1 MTVHPKTILVVDD
14 DEMVLSLLEANLRKT
29 GFAVLTAV
37 NGKDALAIVSRAPVD
52 IIVSDIS
59 MPEMDGLEFCERIR
73 RTPEFVDIPFIF
85 LTAHRGEDERI
96 RGLRSGADEYLVKP
110 FSVNELITRVE
121 ILYDRIQRTR
131 TVNTFAGNLRD
142 VSFCEILQLFEMTR
156 KQGVLS
162 VKAST
167 GKGTLSLANA
177 TLTNAAWND
186 LEGEDAVFEMFGLK
200 EGSFRFQPKEVS
212 PGNLAEPIGAV
223 LMETARLTDELA
235 TLESRVPATAARLRQ
250 SRPFEGEDADGLSVS
265 RAIAEGCTDAGA
277 IQRRLRMSGVR
288 ARLAIAKLIDGGF
301 ISAESSSPG
310 YPSPAPAEG
319 AETKPTK
326 LLIAFTD
333 DGMLS
338 RCLSLMGDAADLPV
352 RRSGFSDFSQMR
364 IASHLYDVVCLRG
377 EKRFAFMWELV
388 LKKSDGA
395 IFVLKTGD
403 DKEHAAFFS
412 ARAASLRKPAIR
424 VSVGPSLR
432 DHAGVRVVTTS
443 GDMRQALSVL
453 RSSAK

>member
-1 MTVHPKTILVVDD
+1 VAVDRKTILVVDD
-14 DEMVLSLLEANLRKT
+14 DDIILCLLEHHLKQC
-29 GFAVLTAV
+29 GFTVLKAA
-37 NGKDALAIVSRAPVD
+37 NGKEALAVVFREPVD

-73 RTPEFVDIPFIF
+73 QTPEFVDIPFIF

-96 RGLRSGADEYLVKP
+96 RGLRSGADEYVVKP
-110 FSVNELITRVE
+110 FSVNEIIARVE
-121 ILYDRIQRTR
+121 ILYDRVQRKR
-131 TVNTFAGNLRD
+131 TVNPLVGNLRD

-162 VKAST
+162 VKASKGT
-167 GKGTLSLANA
+167 GTLSLADA
-177 TLTNAAWND
+177 TLMNAAWND

-212 PGNLAEPIGAV
+212 PGNVGKPIGLV
-223 LMETARLTDELA
+223 LMETARLTDEMA
-235 TLESRVPATAARLRQ
+235 SLESRVPAAAARLRQ
-250 SRPFEGEDADGLSVS
+250 SRPFEGEDADALRVS
-265 RAIAEGCTDAGA
+265 RAIAEGCTDGTA

-288 ARLAIAKLIDGGF
+288 ARLAVAKLIEGGF

-310 YPSPAPAEG
+310 YPSLAPTEG
-319 AETKPTK
+319 AGTKPVK
-326 LLIAFTD
+326 ILIAFTD

-338 RCLSLMGDAADLPV
+338 RCLSLMSDAADLPV

-364 IASHLYDVVCLRG
+364 ISSYFYDIVCLRG

-395 IFVLKTGD
+395 IFVLKTDD
-403 DKEHAAFFS
+403 DKAHAAFFS
-412 ARAASLRKPAIR
+412 ARAASLQKPAIR
-424 VSVGPSLR
+424 VSVGPGLR
-432 DHAGVRVVTTS
+432 GHAGVRVVTTP
-443 GDMRQALSVL
+443 GDMLQALSVL
-453 RSSAK
+453 RPSVK

>member
-1 MTVHPKTILVVDD
+1 VAVDRKTILVVDD
-14 DEMVLSLLEANLRKT
+14 DDIVLCLLEHDLGQAGFTALKAANGREALNVVLRE
-29 GFAVLTAV
+29 
-37 NGKDALAIVSRAPVD
+37 PVD

-85 LTAHRGEDERI
+85 LTAHRGEGERI

-110 FSVNELITRVE
+110 FSVNELITRAE
-121 ILYDRIQRTR
+121 ILYDRIQRKR
-131 TVNTFAGNLRD
+131 TVNTLTGNLRD

-167 GKGTLSLANA
+167 GKGTLSLADA
-177 TLTNAAWND
+177 TLMNAAWND

-200 EGSFRFQPKEVS
+200 EGTFRFQPKEVS
-212 PGNLAEPIGAV
+212 PGNLAEPIGLV

-235 TLESRVPATAARLRQ
+235 TLESRVPAATARLRQ
-250 SRPFEGEDADGLSVS
+250 SRPFEGEDADALRVS
-265 RAIAEGCTDAGA
+265 RAIAEGCTDVTA
-277 IQRRLRMSGVR
+277 IQRGLRMSGVR
-288 ARLAIAKLIDGGF
+288 ARLAIAKLIEGGF
-301 ISAESSSPG
+301 ISAESSSPA

-319 AETKPTK
+319 AGTKPTK
-326 LLIAFTD
+326 ILIVFTD

-352 RRSGFSDFSQMR
+352 RRSGFSDFSQMS
-364 IASHLYDVVCLRG
+364 ISSHLYDVVCLRG

-395 IFVLKTGD
+395 IFVLKTDD

-412 ARAASLRKPAIR
+412 ARAASLQKPAIR
-424 VSVGPSLR
+424 VSVGPGLR
-432 DHAGVRVVTTS
+432 DHAGVRVVATP
-443 GDMRQALSVL
+443 GDMLQALSVL
-453 RSSAK
+453 RRSVK